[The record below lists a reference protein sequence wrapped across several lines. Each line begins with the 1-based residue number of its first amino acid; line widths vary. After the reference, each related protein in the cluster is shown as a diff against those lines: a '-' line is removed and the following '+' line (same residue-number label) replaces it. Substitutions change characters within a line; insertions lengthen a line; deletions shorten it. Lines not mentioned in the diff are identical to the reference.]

1 MSELKE
7 IREIVLVNIKEVV
20 KQNKEKVEEAEEKI
34 IEVVGKVLN
43 WEEVLQRVL
52 QR

>member
-34 IEVVGKVLN
+34 IEVVRKVLN
-43 WEEVLQRVL
+43 WEEVLQR
-52 QR
+52 

>member
-20 KQNKEKVEEAEEKI
+20 KQDKEKVEEKI

-43 WEEVLQRVL
+43 WEEVLQRWKD
-52 QR
+52 

>member
-34 IEVVGKVLN
+34 KEVVGKVLN
-43 WEEVLQRVL
+43 WEEVLQR
-52 QR
+52 